1 MNEDRSLDQYFH
13 ARAAGIDL
21 PPREAATIAA
31 RARQRRHARRSM
43 VVFGTAALVL
53 IAMVAVV
60 AGGSNSRSVDVASNT
75 GGPAAPLT
83 WSVVDVPAGLG
94 WSAGTVATE
103 DGSLYGLSTAPG
115 PSDPNAKYAPPVLYR
130 SSEGKTWSTATLPDG
145 LSATALATAGG
156 NLYAVGTAAAGGGT
170 DLVVATS
177 TDGASTWSTSHI
189 PTPRA
194 DLVAR
199 FGRQIQVS
207 APSLTTGP
215 KGLIAAVTVTA
226 RPDVEPLLAARGD
239 SGKSLFISATGVD
252 VYKTDDA
259 ANAQRC
265 GAGVAKVT
273 GTGTVVSGTGTAD
286 SPSTTVPTADTV
298 PTGTVPNAN
307 CVGSN
312 SKVDHSYTWQ
322 ELGLDPALQG
332 LVGGEVHVYGS
343 TDGVTFDEVGHPD
356 GSIGTVGALIGGADG
371 YRLMASD
378 PLDSTLR
385 SFWSADGRT
394 WTSGG
399 PDRDGMVQSSGL
411 LAGTP
416 AAVVLS
422 QGATV
427 LLVAAPGGGWTS
439 SDLLTAAGSPNP
451 SSAGLS
457 STSIGPLGLVALFY
471 DGGVDNDPY
480 VVDSADGHTF
490 EHHRLSEIDG
500 GGDWSPVGTSVS
512 ADAVTLRL
520 VRTPKQGEDLV
531 KYAGPQRLVVGTRS

>member
-75 GGPAAPLT
+75 GGPAAPLKWT
-83 WSVVDVPAGLG
+83 VVDVPAGLG
-94 WSAGTVATE
+94 WSAGTVASE

-115 PSDPNAKYAPPVLYR
+115 PTDPNPPYAPSPVLYR
-130 SSEGKTWSTATLPDG
+130 STEGKTWSTATLPDG

-156 NLYAVGTAAAGGGT
+156 HLYAVGTAAAGGGT

-194 DLVAR
+194 DLIAR

-239 SGKSLFISATGVD
+239 SGKSLSISARGVD
-252 VYKTDDA
+252 VYKTDDP
-259 ANAQRC
+259 ANAQLC
-265 GAGVAKVT
+265 SAGVAKVA
-273 GTGTVVSGTGTAD
+273 GTGTAA
-286 SPSTTVPTADTV
+286 SPSTTVPTADIA

-322 ELGLDPALQG
+322 QLGLDPALQG
-332 LVGGEVHVYGS
+332 LLGGEVHVYAS
-343 TDGVTFDEVGHPD
+343 TDGATFDEVGHPD
-356 GSIGTVGALIGGADG
+356 GSVGTVGALIGGADG

-378 PLDSTLR
+378 PLDSILR

-399 PDRDGMVQSSGL
+399 PDRDGMVHSSGL

-416 AAVVLS
+416 AAVVLT
-422 QGATV
+422 QGATL

-439 SDLLTAAGSPNP
+439 SDLLTAAGSPDP

-457 STSIGPLGLVALFY
+457 SASIGPLGLVALFY

-480 VVDSADGHTF
+480 VADSADGHTF

-500 GGDWSPVGTSVS
+500 GGDWSAVGTSVS

-520 VRTPKQGEDLV
+520 VRTPKQGEDPL